1 MRSTVRRIESSA
13 VETLPP
19 PPPPPPPPPAEPEA
33 ALGPFERV
41 HHIPRPGDL
50 TTGWLILTGIGWLG
64 VVVVL
69 AAAWNVSRQLGLST
83 WWLGPVQD
91 QRPLYVMLLPFVAPA
106 VLITAAGNRVR
117 YLPWIGVLGAAAMAA
132 VGVGDLGRVL
142 GIGIVELI
150 AAAAALLVSIA
161 SFSGMYRSVD
171 GAVGDATAD
180 GTVATG
186 GSDDV
191 GNVLPAGEPAP
202 G

>member
-106 VLITAAGNRVR
+106 VVITAAGNRIR

-132 VGVGDLGRVL
+132 VGAGDVGRVR
-142 GIGIVELI
+142 GIGIVELL

-171 GAVGDATAD
+171 GTVGDATAD
-180 GTVATG
+180 DTVATG

-191 GNVLPAGEPAP
+191 GSVLPAGEPAP